1 MEQEGVS
8 LDALE
13 HAVRGDQVGRS
24 NSTLLVKNLPFTA
37 TEEDLRT
44 LFGRSGQLMRLV
56 LPPTRAIALVEFV
69 EPKDAKYVC
78 VRECVWV
85 WCSWQ

>member
-1 MEQEGVS
+1 MCVPNAKQHKQEGVS

-69 EPKDAKYVC
+69 EPKDAK
-78 VRECVWV
+78 
-85 WCSWQ
+85 